1 MRKLFLGL
9 MAFVMS
15 VSVLTAG
22 MPVAEA
28 KPASYNR
35 LTSEEKKAFDKLYK
49 ETSTSK
55 LQNVSVS
62 YSSSISGKSDI
73 NQYRWTVWRNDTK
86 NSTINKKANNGNGNY
101 SGFSKSKV
109 QSWSRDE
116 AYINAIKNLNNGK
129 FPATKDYKYPTTTS
143 GDTLDFW
150 MGEPGFY
157 SILGDPRYK
166 NITLKGYRTFKW
178 TEKIKKTKTETDKK
192 DTGYYTIPGASSNGR
207 RWDRTALKTK
217 LKASSLIKEIAKDLG
232 KSTDW
237 LVNEICNNMD
247 ETKVKVNGSGT
258 ADTTAYKGAYSG
270 TLKSGDVSYKITF
283 TIIPDKEY
291 NSNDATTGGRLFYG
305 TLKATKTKKK
315 TYYETKSHSKKQ
327 QIAQTVVAKN
337 AYATQIQKYGTF
349 YLTPK
354 SNVSSNTIKQRNT
367 GFWGSVKPSYHQSNP
382 KTQDQGNYTWTFS
395 TNVSSGKKSYNLYAS
410 ITQKYK
416 FFDDIAD
423 LMPSVPNNEV
433 PNPPA
438 DPDVPLPPITNN
450 PDNPG
455 GGNNNGGNPGGG
467 NNGGNP
473 SDPDNP
479 GGGNNPDNPGG
490 GNNGGGNGNNGG
502 GGTDPT
508 DPDNPDKIGD
518 KDNPPMMNIEIDIDD
533 GIDERRMPTMV
544 HLYDLYQR

>member
-35 LTSEEKKAFDKLYK
+35 LTSEEKKTFDKLYK

-73 NQYRWTVWRNDTK
+73 NQYRWTAWRNDTK

-109 QSWSRDE
+109 QSWSRNDT
-116 AYINAIKNLNNGK
+116 YINAIKNLNNGK

-166 NITLKGYRTFKW
+166 NITLKGYRTYKW
-178 TEKIKKTKTETDKK
+178 TEKIKKTKTETGSYTLKR
-192 DTGYYTIPGASSNGR
+192 YTIPGASANGED
-207 RWDRTALKTK
+207 WDNSALKIT
-217 LKASSLIKEIAKDLG
+217 LRSSSTIKEIANDLDQ
-232 KSTDW
+232 STNW
-237 LVNEICNNMD
+237 LVNKICSNMK
-247 ETKVKVNGSGT
+247 ETEVDVIGNGT
-258 ADTTAYKGAYSG
+258 ASDTATKGSYSG
-270 TLKSGDVSYKITF
+270 TLKNGDISVKITF
-283 TIIPDKEY
+283 TITPDKNY
-291 NSNDATTGGRLFYG
+291 DSDAATTGGRMYYA

-337 AYATQIQKYGTF
+337 TYATQIQKYGTF

-416 FFDDIAD
+416 FFDDIAH
-423 LMPSVPNNEV
+423 LIPSVPNEV

-467 NNGGNP
+467 NNGGKP

-479 GGGNNPDNPGG
+479 GGGNNPGNPGG

>member
-35 LTSEEKKAFDKLYK
+35 LTSEEKKTFDKLYK

-73 NQYRWTVWRNDTK
+73 NQYRWTAWRNDTK

-166 NITLKGYRTFKW
+166 NITLKGYRTYKW
-178 TEKIKKTKTETDKK
+178 TEKIKKTKTE
-192 DTGYYTIPGASSNGR
+192 
-207 RWDRTALKTK
+207 W
-217 LKASSLIKEIAKDLG
+217 KEK
-232 KSTDW
+232 
-237 LVNEICNNMD
+237 N
-247 ETKVKVNGSGT
+247 ETKVKTYTKKSQVLGFGYHSTTGKLQMYQVIEQKLDDFGIYITKSQAKRMERKLKSSYDTRMSSGKEIYEMHTNDSVSIKNGT
-258 ADTTAYKGAYSG
+258 AYVRISIAGQTTDKV
-270 TLKSGDVSYKITF
+270 TPDIVSIQVTKKT
-283 TIIPDKEY
+283 KE
-291 NSNDATTGGRLFYG
+291 
-305 TLKATKTKKK
+305 KVTKTW
-315 TYYETKSHSKKQ
+315 YETKSHSKKQ

-337 AYATQIQKYGTF
+337 TYATQIQKYGTF

-416 FFDDIAD
+416 FFEDIAD

-438 DPDVPLPPITNN
+438 NPNDPLPPITNN

-455 GGNNNGGNPGGG
+455 GGNNNGGNPGNPGGG
-467 NNGGNP
+467 NNGGNT

>member
-1 MRKLFLGL
+1 MRKLFLSM
-9 MAFVMS
+9 MALVMS
-15 VSVLTAG
+15 VSILTAG

-73 NQYRWTVWRNDTK
+73 NQYRWTAWRNDTK

-166 NITLKGYRTFKW
+166 NITLKGYRTYKW
-178 TEKIKKTKTETDKK
+178 TEKIKKTKTE
-192 DTGYYTIPGASSNGR
+192 
-207 RWDRTALKTK
+207 W
-217 LKASSLIKEIAKDLG
+217 KEK
-232 KSTDW
+232 
-237 LVNEICNNMD
+237 N
-247 ETKVKVNGSGT
+247 ETKVKTYTKKSQVLGFGYHSTTGKLQMYQVIEQKLDDFGIYITKSQAKRMERKLKSSYDTRMSSGKEIYEMHTNDSVSIKNGT
-258 ADTTAYKGAYSG
+258 AYVRISIAGQTTDKV
-270 TLKSGDVSYKITF
+270 TPDIVSIQVTKKT
-283 TIIPDKEY
+283 KE
-291 NSNDATTGGRLFYG
+291 
-305 TLKATKTKKK
+305 KVTKTW
-315 TYYETKSHSKKQ
+315 YETKSHTKKQ

-337 AYATQIQKYGTF
+337 TYATQIQKYGTF

-354 SNVSSNTIKQRNT
+354 SNVSSNTIKQRNI

-416 FFDDIAD
+416 FFEDIAD

-438 DPDVPLPPITNN
+438 NPNDPLPPITNN

-455 GGNNNGGNPGGG
+455 GGNNNGGNPGNPGGG
-467 NNGGNP
+467 NNGGNT

-508 DPDNPDKIGD
+508 DPNNPDKIGD

>member
-22 MPVAEA
+22 MSVAEA

-166 NITLKGYRTFKW
+166 NITLKGYRTYKW
-178 TEKIKKTKTETDKK
+178 TEKIKKTKTE
-192 DTGYYTIPGASSNGR
+192 
-207 RWDRTALKTK
+207 W
-217 LKASSLIKEIAKDLG
+217 KEK
-232 KSTDW
+232 
-237 LVNEICNNMD
+237 N
-247 ETKVKVNGSGT
+247 ETKVKTYTKKSQVLGFGYHSTTGKLQMYQVIEQKLDDFGIYITKSQAKRMERKLKSSYDTRMSSGKEIYEMHTNDSVSIKNGT
-258 ADTTAYKGAYSG
+258 AYVRISIAGQTTDKV
-270 TLKSGDVSYKITF
+270 TPDIVSIQVTKKT
-283 TIIPDKEY
+283 KE
-291 NSNDATTGGRLFYG
+291 
-305 TLKATKTKKK
+305 KVTKTW
-315 TYYETKSHSKKQ
+315 YETKSHSKKQ

-337 AYATQIQKYGTF
+337 TYATQIQKYGTF

-416 FFDDIAD
+416 FFEDIAD

-438 DPDVPLPPITNN
+438 NPNDPLPPITNN

-455 GGNNNGGNPGGG
+455 GGNNNGGNPGNPGGG
-467 NNGGNP
+467 NNGGNT

>member
-1 MRKLFLGL
+1 MRKLFLSM
-9 MAFVMS
+9 MALVMS
-15 VSVLTAG
+15 VSILTAG

-73 NQYRWTVWRNDTK
+73 NQYRWTAWRNDTK

-166 NITLKGYRTFKW
+166 NITLKGYRTYKW
-178 TEKIKKTKTETDKK
+178 TEKIKKTKTE
-192 DTGYYTIPGASSNGR
+192 
-207 RWDRTALKTK
+207 W
-217 LKASSLIKEIAKDLG
+217 KEK
-232 KSTDW
+232 
-237 LVNEICNNMD
+237 N
-247 ETKVKVNGSGT
+247 ETKVKTYTKKSQVLGFGYHSTTGKLQMYQVIEQKLDDFGIYITKSQAKRMERKLKSSYDTRMSSGKEIYEMHTNDSVSIKNGT
-258 ADTTAYKGAYSG
+258 AYVRISIAGQTTDKV
-270 TLKSGDVSYKITF
+270 TPDIVSIQVTKKT
-283 TIIPDKEY
+283 KE
-291 NSNDATTGGRLFYG
+291 
-305 TLKATKTKKK
+305 KVTKTW
-315 TYYETKSHSKKQ
+315 YVTKSHSKKQ

-337 AYATQIQKYGTF
+337 TYATQIQKYGTF

-416 FFDDIAD
+416 FFEDIAD
-423 LMPSVPNNEV
+423 NLTNVPNNDV

-438 DPDVPLPPITNN
+438 NPNDPLPPITNN
-450 PDNPG
+450 PNNPG
-455 GGNNNGGNPGGG
+455 GGNNNGGNPGNPGGG
-467 NNGGNP
+467 NNGGNT

-502 GGTDPT
+502 GGTDLT
-508 DPDNPDKIGD
+508 DPNNPDKIGD

>member
-1 MRKLFLGL
+1 M
-9 MAFVMS
+9 MALVMS
-15 VSVLTAG
+15 VSILTAG

-73 NQYRWTVWRNDTK
+73 NQYRWTAWRNDTK

-166 NITLKGYRTFKW
+166 NITLKGYRTYKW
-178 TEKIKKTKTETDKK
+178 TEKIKKTKTE
-192 DTGYYTIPGASSNGR
+192 
-207 RWDRTALKTK
+207 W
-217 LKASSLIKEIAKDLG
+217 KEK
-232 KSTDW
+232 
-237 LVNEICNNMD
+237 N
-247 ETKVKVNGSGT
+247 ETKVKTYTKKSQVLGFGYHSTTGKLQMYQVIEQKLDDFGIYITKSQAKRMERKLKSSYDTRMSSGKEIYEMHTNDSVSIKNGT
-258 ADTTAYKGAYSG
+258 AYVRISIAGQTTDKV
-270 TLKSGDVSYKITF
+270 TPDIVSIQVTKKT
-283 TIIPDKEY
+283 KE
-291 NSNDATTGGRLFYG
+291 
-305 TLKATKTKKK
+305 KVTKTW
-315 TYYETKSHSKKQ
+315 YETKSHSKKQ

-337 AYATQIQKYGTF
+337 TYATQIQKYGTF

-416 FFDDIAD
+416 FFEDIAD

-438 DPDVPLPPITNN
+438 NPNAPLPPITNN

-455 GGNNNGGNPGGG
+455 GGNNNGGNPGNPGGG
-467 NNGGNP
+467 NNGGNT

-508 DPDNPDKIGD
+508 DPNNPDKIGD

>member
-1 MRKLFLGL
+1 

-86 NSTINKKANNGNGNY
+86 NSTINKKANSGNGNY

-178 TEKIKKTKTETDKK
+178 TEKIKKTKTEWKEQKTVNKKQYTKKSSPNSYGFGPRSVTELANTLKIRLSSRPFNIKLTNSEAKRLANKLIDSKEDKLGGINTSYYEMSSSYSK
-192 DTGYYTIPGASSNGR
+192 SITNGTAIINVYIGGY
-207 RWDRTALKTK
+207 
-217 LKASSLIKEIAKDLG
+217 
-232 KSTDW
+232 STDVVTPEI
-237 LVNEICNNMD
+237 VNIQV
-247 ETKVKVNGSGT
+247 TK
-258 ADTTAYKGAYSG
+258 
-270 TLKSGDVSYKITF
+270 
-283 TIIPDKEY
+283 
-291 NSNDATTGGRLFYG
+291 
-305 TLKATKTKKK
+305 KTKKK
-315 TYYETKSHSKKQ
+315 VTKTWYETKSHSKKQ

-416 FFDDIAD
+416 FFEDIAH

-455 GGNNNGGNPGGG
+455 GGNNNGGNPGNPGGG

-473 SDPDNP
+473 NDPDNP

>member
-1 MRKLFLGL
+1 M
-9 MAFVMS
+9 MALVMS
-15 VSVLTAG
+15 VSILTAG
-22 MPVAEA
+22 VPVAEA

-73 NQYRWTVWRNDTK
+73 NQYRWTAWRNDTK

-166 NITLKGYRTFKW
+166 NITLKGYRTYKW
-178 TEKIKKTKTETDKK
+178 TEKIKKTKTE
-192 DTGYYTIPGASSNGR
+192 
-207 RWDRTALKTK
+207 W
-217 LKASSLIKEIAKDLG
+217 KEK
-232 KSTDW
+232 
-237 LVNEICNNMD
+237 N
-247 ETKVKVNGSGT
+247 ETKVKTYTKKSQVLGFGYHSTTGKLQMYQVIEQKLDDFGIYITKSQAKRMERKLKSSYDTRMSSGKEIYEMHTNDSVSIKNGT
-258 ADTTAYKGAYSG
+258 AYVRISIAGQTTDKV
-270 TLKSGDVSYKITF
+270 TPDIVSIQVTKKT
-283 TIIPDKEY
+283 KE
-291 NSNDATTGGRLFYG
+291 
-305 TLKATKTKKK
+305 KVTKTW
-315 TYYETKSHSKKQ
+315 YETKSHTKKQ

-337 AYATQIQKYGTF
+337 TYATQIQKYGTF

-416 FFDDIAD
+416 FFEDIAD

-438 DPDVPLPPITNN
+438 NPNAPLPPITNN

-455 GGNNNGGNPGGG
+455 GGNNNGGNPGNPGGG
-467 NNGGNP
+467 NNGGNT

>member
-22 MPVAEA
+22 MSVAEA

-178 TEKIKKTKTETDKK
+178 TEKIKKTKTEWKEQKTVNKKQYTKKSSPNSYGFGPRSVTELANTLKIRLSSRPFNIKLTNSEAKRLANKLIDSKEDKLGGINTSYYEMSSSYSKSIINGTAIINVYIGGYSTDVVTPEIVNIQVTK
-192 DTGYYTIPGASSNGR
+192 
-207 RWDRTALKTK
+207 KTK
-217 LKASSLIKEIAKDLG
+217 E
-232 KSTDW
+232 
-237 LVNEICNNMD
+237 
-247 ETKVKVNGSGT
+247 KV
-258 ADTTAYKGAYSG
+258 
-270 TLKSGDVSYKITF
+270 
-283 TIIPDKEY
+283 
-291 NSNDATTGGRLFYG
+291 
-305 TLKATKTKKK
+305 TKTW
-315 TYYETKSHSKKQ
+315 YETKSHSKKQ

-337 AYATQIQKYGTF
+337 TYATQIQKYGTF

-416 FFDDIAD
+416 FFDDIAH
-423 LMPSVPNNEV
+423 LMPSVPTNEV

-438 DPDVPLPPITNN
+438 DPNVPLPPITNN

-518 KDNPPMMNIEIDIDD
+518 KDNPPMMNIEIKIDK
-533 GIDERRMPTMV
+533 GITTKKLPTMV
-544 HLYDLYQR
+544 HLYDIYQR

>member
-1 MRKLFLGL
+1 MRKLFLSM
-9 MAFVMS
+9 MALVMS
-15 VSVLTAG
+15 VSILTAG

-73 NQYRWTVWRNDTK
+73 NQYRWTAWRNDTK

-166 NITLKGYRTFKW
+166 NITLKGYRTYKW
-178 TEKIKKTKTETDKK
+178 TEKIKKTKTE
-192 DTGYYTIPGASSNGR
+192 
-207 RWDRTALKTK
+207 W
-217 LKASSLIKEIAKDLG
+217 KEK
-232 KSTDW
+232 
-237 LVNEICNNMD
+237 N
-247 ETKVKVNGSGT
+247 ETKVKTYTKKSQVLGFGYHSTTGKLQMYQVIEQKLDDFGIYITKSQAKRMERKLKSSYDTRMSSGKEIYEMHTNDSVSIKNGT
-258 ADTTAYKGAYSG
+258 AYVRISIAGQTTDKV
-270 TLKSGDVSYKITF
+270 TPDIVSIQVTKKT
-283 TIIPDKEY
+283 KE
-291 NSNDATTGGRLFYG
+291 
-305 TLKATKTKKK
+305 KVTKTW
-315 TYYETKSHSKKQ
+315 YETKSHSKKQ

-337 AYATQIQKYGTF
+337 TYATQIQKYGTF

-416 FFDDIAD
+416 FFDDIAH
-423 LMPSVPNNEV
+423 LIPSVPNNEV

-467 NNGGNP
+467 NNGGKP

-479 GGGNNPDNPGG
+479 GGGNNPGNPGG

-533 GIDERRMPTMV
+533 GIDERRKPTMV

>member
-1 MRKLFLGL
+1 
-9 MAFVMS
+9 MALVMS
-15 VSVLTAG
+15 VSILTAG

-73 NQYRWTVWRNDTK
+73 NQYRWTAWRNDTK

-166 NITLKGYRTFKW
+166 NITLKGYRTYKW
-178 TEKIKKTKTETDKK
+178 TEKIKKTKTE
-192 DTGYYTIPGASSNGR
+192 
-207 RWDRTALKTK
+207 W
-217 LKASSLIKEIAKDLG
+217 KEK
-232 KSTDW
+232 
-237 LVNEICNNMD
+237 N
-247 ETKVKVNGSGT
+247 ETKVKTYTKKSQVLGFGYHSTTGKLQMYQVIEQKLDDFGIYITKSQAKRMERKLKSSYDTRMSSGKEIYEMHTNDSVSIKNGT
-258 ADTTAYKGAYSG
+258 AYVRISIAGQTTDKV
-270 TLKSGDVSYKITF
+270 TPDIVSIQVTKKT
-283 TIIPDKEY
+283 KE
-291 NSNDATTGGRLFYG
+291 
-305 TLKATKTKKK
+305 KVTKTW
-315 TYYETKSHSKKQ
+315 YVTKSHSKKQ

-337 AYATQIQKYGTF
+337 TYATQIQKYGTF

-416 FFDDIAD
+416 FFEDIAD
-423 LMPSVPNNEV
+423 NLTNVPNNDV

-438 DPDVPLPPITNN
+438 NPNDPLPPITNN
-450 PDNPG
+450 PNNPG
-455 GGNNNGGNPGGG
+455 GGNNNGGNPGNPGGG
-467 NNGGNP
+467 NNGGNT

-508 DPDNPDKIGD
+508 DPNNPDKIGD

>member
-1 MRKLFLGL
+1 
-9 MAFVMS
+9 MS

-178 TEKIKKTKTETDKK
+178 TEKIKKTKTEWKEQKTVNKKQYTKKSSPNSYGFGPRSVTELANTLKIRLSSRPFNIKLTNSEAKRLANKLIDSKEDKLGGINTSYYEMSSSYSKSIINGTAIINVYIGGYSTDVVTPEIVNIQVTK
-192 DTGYYTIPGASSNGR
+192 
-207 RWDRTALKTK
+207 KTK
-217 LKASSLIKEIAKDLG
+217 E
-232 KSTDW
+232 
-237 LVNEICNNMD
+237 
-247 ETKVKVNGSGT
+247 KV
-258 ADTTAYKGAYSG
+258 
-270 TLKSGDVSYKITF
+270 
-283 TIIPDKEY
+283 
-291 NSNDATTGGRLFYG
+291 
-305 TLKATKTKKK
+305 TKTW
-315 TYYETKSHSKKQ
+315 YETKSHSKKQ

-416 FFDDIAD
+416 FFDDIAH
-423 LMPSVPNNEV
+423 LMPSVPNNDV

-438 DPDVPLPPITNN
+438 NPDVPLPPITNN
-450 PDNPG
+450 PNNPG

-467 NNGGNP
+467 NNGGNL

-533 GIDERRMPTMV
+533 GIDERRKPTMV

>member
-22 MPVAEA
+22 MSVAEA

-129 FPATKDYKYPTTTS
+129 FPATKDYKYPTTTT

-166 NITLKGYRTFKW
+166 NITLKGYRTYKW
-178 TEKIKKTKTETDKK
+178 TEKIKKTKTEWKEQKTVNKKQYTKKSSPNSYGFGPRSVTELANTLKIRLSSRPFNIKLTNSEAKRLANKLIDSKEDKLGGINTSYYEMSSSYSKSIINGTAIINVYIGGYSTDVVTPEIVNIQVTK
-192 DTGYYTIPGASSNGR
+192 
-207 RWDRTALKTK
+207 KTK
-217 LKASSLIKEIAKDLG
+217 E
-232 KSTDW
+232 
-237 LVNEICNNMD
+237 
-247 ETKVKVNGSGT
+247 KV
-258 ADTTAYKGAYSG
+258 
-270 TLKSGDVSYKITF
+270 
-283 TIIPDKEY
+283 
-291 NSNDATTGGRLFYG
+291 
-305 TLKATKTKKK
+305 TKTW
-315 TYYETKSHSKKQ
+315 YETKSHSKKQ

-337 AYATQIQKYGTF
+337 TYATQIQKYGTF

-416 FFDDIAD
+416 FFDDIAH
-423 LMPSVPNNEV
+423 LMPSVPNNDV

-438 DPDVPLPPITNN
+438 NPDVPLPPITNN

>member
-1 MRKLFLGL
+1 M
-9 MAFVMS
+9 MALVMS
-15 VSVLTAG
+15 VSILTAG

-73 NQYRWTVWRNDTK
+73 NQYRWTAWRNDTK

-166 NITLKGYRTFKW
+166 NITLKGYRTYKW
-178 TEKIKKTKTETDKK
+178 TEKIKKTKTE
-192 DTGYYTIPGASSNGR
+192 
-207 RWDRTALKTK
+207 W
-217 LKASSLIKEIAKDLG
+217 KEK
-232 KSTDW
+232 
-237 LVNEICNNMD
+237 N
-247 ETKVKVNGSGT
+247 ETKVKTYTKKSQVLGFGYHSTTGKLQMYQVIEQKLDDFGIYITKSQAKRMERKLKSSYDTRMSSGKEIYEMHTNDSVSIKNGT
-258 ADTTAYKGAYSG
+258 AYVRISIAGQTTDKV
-270 TLKSGDVSYKITF
+270 TPDIVSIQVTKKT
-283 TIIPDKEY
+283 KE
-291 NSNDATTGGRLFYG
+291 
-305 TLKATKTKKK
+305 KVTKTW
-315 TYYETKSHSKKQ
+315 YETKSHTKKQ

-337 AYATQIQKYGTF
+337 TYATQIQKYGTF

-416 FFDDIAD
+416 FFEDIAD

-438 DPDVPLPPITNN
+438 NPNDPLPPITNN

-455 GGNNNGGNPGGG
+455 GGNNNGGNPGNPGGG
-467 NNGGNP
+467 NNGGNT

-490 GNNGGGNGNNGG
+490 GNNGGENGNNGG

-508 DPDNPDKIGD
+508 DPNNPDKIGD

>member
-35 LTSEEKKAFDKLYK
+35 LTSEEKKTFDKLYK

-73 NQYRWTVWRNDTK
+73 NQYRWTAWRNDTK

-166 NITLKGYRTFKW
+166 NITLKGYRTYKW
-178 TEKIKKTKTETDKK
+178 TEKIKKTKTE
-192 DTGYYTIPGASSNGR
+192 
-207 RWDRTALKTK
+207 W
-217 LKASSLIKEIAKDLG
+217 KEK
-232 KSTDW
+232 
-237 LVNEICNNMD
+237 N
-247 ETKVKVNGSGT
+247 ETKVKTYTKKSQVLGFGYHSTTGKLQMYQVIEQKLDDFGIYITKSQAKRMERKLKSSYDTRMSSGKEIYEMHTNDSVSIKNGT
-258 ADTTAYKGAYSG
+258 AYVRISIAGQTTDKV
-270 TLKSGDVSYKITF
+270 TPDIVSIQVTKKT
-283 TIIPDKEY
+283 KE
-291 NSNDATTGGRLFYG
+291 
-305 TLKATKTKKK
+305 KVTKTW
-315 TYYETKSHSKKQ
+315 YETKSHTKKQ

-337 AYATQIQKYGTF
+337 TYATQIQKYGTF

-416 FFDDIAD
+416 FFEDIAD

-438 DPDVPLPPITNN
+438 NPNDPLPPITNN

-455 GGNNNGGNPGGG
+455 GGNNNGGNPGNPGGG
-467 NNGGNP
+467 NNGGNT

-508 DPDNPDKIGD
+508 DPNNPDKIGD
-518 KDNPPMMNIEIDIDD
+518 KDNPPMMNIEIDVDD

>member
-22 MPVAEA
+22 MSVAEA

-166 NITLKGYRTFKW
+166 NITLKGYRTYKW
-178 TEKIKKTKTETDKK
+178 TEKIKKTKTE
-192 DTGYYTIPGASSNGR
+192 
-207 RWDRTALKTK
+207 W
-217 LKASSLIKEIAKDLG
+217 KEK
-232 KSTDW
+232 
-237 LVNEICNNMD
+237 N
-247 ETKVKVNGSGT
+247 ETKVKTYTKKSQVLGFGYHSTTGKLQMYQVIEQKLDDFGIYITKSQAKRMERKLKSSYDTRMSSGKEIYEMHTNDSVSIKNGT
-258 ADTTAYKGAYSG
+258 AYVRISIAGQTTDKV
-270 TLKSGDVSYKITF
+270 TPDIVSIQVTKKT
-283 TIIPDKEY
+283 KE
-291 NSNDATTGGRLFYG
+291 
-305 TLKATKTKKK
+305 KVTKTW
-315 TYYETKSHSKKQ
+315 YETKSHTKKQ

-337 AYATQIQKYGTF
+337 TYATQIQKYGTF

-438 DPDVPLPPITNN
+438 NPNDPLPPITNN

-455 GGNNNGGNPGGG
+455 GGNNNGGNPGNPGGG

>member
-1 MRKLFLGL
+1 MRKLILSM
-9 MAFVMS
+9 MALVMS
-15 VSVLTAG
+15 VSILTAG

-73 NQYRWTVWRNDTK
+73 NQYRWTAWRNDTK

-166 NITLKGYRTFKW
+166 NITLKGYRIYKW
-178 TEKIKKTKTETDKK
+178 TEKIKKTKTE
-192 DTGYYTIPGASSNGR
+192 
-207 RWDRTALKTK
+207 W
-217 LKASSLIKEIAKDLG
+217 KEK
-232 KSTDW
+232 
-237 LVNEICNNMD
+237 N
-247 ETKVKVNGSGT
+247 ETKVKTYTKKSQVLGFGYHSTTGKLQMYQVIEQKLDDFGIYITKSQAKRMERKLKSSYDTRMSSGKEIYEMHTNDSVSIKNGT
-258 ADTTAYKGAYSG
+258 AYVRISIAGQTTDKV
-270 TLKSGDVSYKITF
+270 TPDIVSIQVTKKT
-283 TIIPDKEY
+283 KE
-291 NSNDATTGGRLFYG
+291 
-305 TLKATKTKKK
+305 KVTKTW
-315 TYYETKSHSKKQ
+315 YETKSHTKKQ

-337 AYATQIQKYGTF
+337 TYATQIQKYGTF

-416 FFDDIAD
+416 FFEDIAD
-423 LMPSVPNNEV
+423 NLTNVPNNDV

-438 DPDVPLPPITNN
+438 NPNDPLPPITNN

-455 GGNNNGGNPGGG
+455 GGNNNGGNPGNPGGG
-467 NNGGNP
+467 NNGGNT

-518 KDNPPMMNIEIDIDD
+518 KDNPPMINIEIDIDD

>member
-1 MRKLFLGL
+1 
-9 MAFVMS
+9 MALVMS
-15 VSVLTAG
+15 VSILTAG

-73 NQYRWTVWRNDTK
+73 NQYRWTAWRNDTK

-166 NITLKGYRTFKW
+166 NITLKGYRTYKW
-178 TEKIKKTKTETDKK
+178 TEKIKKTKTE
-192 DTGYYTIPGASSNGR
+192 
-207 RWDRTALKTK
+207 W
-217 LKASSLIKEIAKDLG
+217 KEK
-232 KSTDW
+232 
-237 LVNEICNNMD
+237 N
-247 ETKVKVNGSGT
+247 ETKVKTYTKKSQVLGFGYHSTTGKLQMYQVIEQKLDDFGIYITKSQAKRMERKLKSSYDTRMSSGKEIYEMHTNDSVSIKNGT
-258 ADTTAYKGAYSG
+258 AYVRISIAGQTTDKV
-270 TLKSGDVSYKITF
+270 TPDIVSIQVTKKT
-283 TIIPDKEY
+283 KE
-291 NSNDATTGGRLFYG
+291 
-305 TLKATKTKKK
+305 KVTKTW
-315 TYYETKSHSKKQ
+315 YETKSHSKKQ

-337 AYATQIQKYGTF
+337 TYATQIQKYGTF

-416 FFDDIAD
+416 FFEDIAD

-438 DPDVPLPPITNN
+438 NPNAPLPPITNN

-455 GGNNNGGNPGGG
+455 GGNNNGGNPGNPGGG
-467 NNGGNP
+467 NNGGNT

-508 DPDNPDKIGD
+508 DPNNPDKIGD

>member
-9 MAFVMS
+9 MALVMS

-22 MPVAEA
+22 MPLVEA

-35 LTSEEKKAFDKLYK
+35 LSSEEKKAFDKLYQ

-55 LQNVSVS
+55 LQSVSVS
-62 YSSSISGKSDI
+62 YSSSISGKSNV
-73 NQYRWTVWRNDTK
+73 NQYRWTAWRNDAK

-166 NITLKGYRTFKW
+166 NITLKGYRTYKW
-178 TEKIKKTKTETDKK
+178 TEKIKKTKTE
-192 DTGYYTIPGASSNGR
+192 
-207 RWDRTALKTK
+207 W
-217 LKASSLIKEIAKDLG
+217 KEK
-232 KSTDW
+232 
-237 LVNEICNNMD
+237 N
-247 ETKVKVNGSGT
+247 ETKVKTYTKKSQVLGFGYHSTTGKLQMYQVIEQKLDDFGIYITKSQAKRMERKLKSSYDTRMSSGKEIYEMHTNDSVSIKNGT
-258 ADTTAYKGAYSG
+258 AYVRISIAGQTTDKV
-270 TLKSGDVSYKITF
+270 TPDIVSIQVTKKT
-283 TIIPDKEY
+283 KE
-291 NSNDATTGGRLFYG
+291 
-305 TLKATKTKKK
+305 KVTKTW
-315 TYYETKSHSKKQ
+315 YETKSHTKKQ

-337 AYATQIQKYGTF
+337 TYATQIQKYGTF

-416 FFDDIAD
+416 FFEDIAD

-438 DPDVPLPPITNN
+438 NPNAPLPPITNN

-455 GGNNNGGNPGGG
+455 GGNNNGGNPGNPGGG
-467 NNGGNP
+467 NNGGNT

>member
-1 MRKLFLGL
+1 M
-9 MAFVMS
+9 MALVMS
-15 VSVLTAG
+15 VSILTAG

-73 NQYRWTVWRNDTK
+73 NQYRWTAWRNDTK

-166 NITLKGYRTFKW
+166 NITLKGYRTYKW
-178 TEKIKKTKTETDKK
+178 TEKIKKTKTE
-192 DTGYYTIPGASSNGR
+192 
-207 RWDRTALKTK
+207 W
-217 LKASSLIKEIAKDLG
+217 KEK
-232 KSTDW
+232 
-237 LVNEICNNMD
+237 N
-247 ETKVKVNGSGT
+247 ETKVKTYTKKSQVLGFGYHSTTGKLQMYQVIEQKLDDFGIYITKSQAKRMERKLKSSYDTRMSSGKEIYEMHTNDSVSIKNGT
-258 ADTTAYKGAYSG
+258 AYVRISIAGQTTDKV
-270 TLKSGDVSYKITF
+270 TPDIVSIQVTKKT
-283 TIIPDKEY
+283 KE
-291 NSNDATTGGRLFYG
+291 
-305 TLKATKTKKK
+305 KVTKTW
-315 TYYETKSHSKKQ
+315 YVTKSHSKKQ

-337 AYATQIQKYGTF
+337 TYATQIQKYGTF

-416 FFDDIAD
+416 FFEDIAD
-423 LMPSVPNNEV
+423 NLTNVPNNDV

-438 DPDVPLPPITNN
+438 NPNDPLPPITNN
-450 PDNPG
+450 PNNPG
-455 GGNNNGGNPGGG
+455 GGNNNGGNPGNPGGG
-467 NNGGNP
+467 NNGGNT

-508 DPDNPDKIGD
+508 DPNNPDKIGD

>member
-22 MPVAEA
+22 MSVAEA

-129 FPATKDYKYPTTTS
+129 FPATKDYKYPTTTT

-166 NITLKGYRTFKW
+166 NITLKGYRTYKW
-178 TEKIKKTKTETDKK
+178 TEKIKKTKTEWKEQKTVNKKQYTKKSSPNSYGFGPRSVTELANTLKIRLSSRPFNIKLTNSEAKRLANKLIDSKEDKLGGINTSYYEMSSSYSKSIINGTAIINVYIGGYSTDVVTPEIVNIQVTK
-192 DTGYYTIPGASSNGR
+192 
-207 RWDRTALKTK
+207 KTK
-217 LKASSLIKEIAKDLG
+217 E
-232 KSTDW
+232 
-237 LVNEICNNMD
+237 
-247 ETKVKVNGSGT
+247 KV
-258 ADTTAYKGAYSG
+258 
-270 TLKSGDVSYKITF
+270 
-283 TIIPDKEY
+283 
-291 NSNDATTGGRLFYG
+291 
-305 TLKATKTKKK
+305 TKTW
-315 TYYETKSHSKKQ
+315 YETKSHSKKQ

-337 AYATQIQKYGTF
+337 TYATQIQKYGTF

-416 FFDDIAD
+416 FFDDIAH
-423 LMPSVPNNEV
+423 LIPSVPNEV

-455 GGNNNGGNPGGG
+455 GGNNNGGNPDNPGGG

-518 KDNPPMMNIEIDIDD
+518 KDNPPMMNIEIDVDD

>member
-1 MRKLFLGL
+1 

-22 MPVAEA
+22 MSVAEA

-166 NITLKGYRTFKW
+166 NITLKGYRTYKW
-178 TEKIKKTKTETDKK
+178 TEKIKKTKTE
-192 DTGYYTIPGASSNGR
+192 
-207 RWDRTALKTK
+207 W
-217 LKASSLIKEIAKDLG
+217 KEK
-232 KSTDW
+232 
-237 LVNEICNNMD
+237 N
-247 ETKVKVNGSGT
+247 ETKVKTYTKKSQVLGFGYHSTTGKLQMYQVIEQKLDDFGIYITKSQAKRMERKLKSSYDTRMSSGKEIYEMHTNDSVSIKNGT
-258 ADTTAYKGAYSG
+258 AYVRISIAGQTTDKV
-270 TLKSGDVSYKITF
+270 TPDIVSIQVTKKT
-283 TIIPDKEY
+283 KE
-291 NSNDATTGGRLFYG
+291 
-305 TLKATKTKKK
+305 KVTKTW
-315 TYYETKSHSKKQ
+315 YETKSHSKKQ

-337 AYATQIQKYGTF
+337 TYATQIQKYGTF

-416 FFDDIAD
+416 FFEDIAD

-438 DPDVPLPPITNN
+438 NPNDPLPPITNN

>member
-22 MPVAEA
+22 MSVAEA

-35 LTSEEKKAFDKLYK
+35 LTSEEKKTFDKLYK

-73 NQYRWTVWRNDTK
+73 NQYRWTAWRNDTK

-109 QSWSRDE
+109 QSWSRNDT
-116 AYINAIKNLNNGK
+116 YINAIKNLNNGK
-129 FPATKDYKYPTTTS
+129 FPATKDYKYPTTTT

-166 NITLKGYRTFKW
+166 NITLKGYRTYKW
-178 TEKIKKTKTETDKK
+178 TEKIKKTKTEWKEQKTVNKKQYTKKSSPNSYGFGPRSVTELANTLKIRLSSRPFNIKLTNSEAKRLANKLIDSKEDKLGGINTSYYEMSSSYSKSIINGTAIINVYIGGYSTDVVTPEIVNIQVTK
-192 DTGYYTIPGASSNGR
+192 
-207 RWDRTALKTK
+207 KTK
-217 LKASSLIKEIAKDLG
+217 E
-232 KSTDW
+232 
-237 LVNEICNNMD
+237 
-247 ETKVKVNGSGT
+247 KV
-258 ADTTAYKGAYSG
+258 
-270 TLKSGDVSYKITF
+270 
-283 TIIPDKEY
+283 
-291 NSNDATTGGRLFYG
+291 
-305 TLKATKTKKK
+305 TKTW
-315 TYYETKSHSKKQ
+315 YETKSHSKKQ

-337 AYATQIQKYGTF
+337 TYATQIQKYGTF

-416 FFDDIAD
+416 FFDDIAH
-423 LMPSVPNNEV
+423 LMPSVPNNDV

-438 DPDVPLPPITNN
+438 NPDVPLPPITNN

>member
-166 NITLKGYRTFKW
+166 NITLKGYRTYKW
-178 TEKIKKTKTETDKK
+178 TEKIKKTKTEWKEQKTVNKKQYTKKSYPNSYGFGPRSVTELANTLKIRLSSRQFNIKLTNSEAKRLANKLIDSKEDKLGGINTSYYEMSSSYSKSITNGTAIINVYIGGYSTDVVTPEIVNIQVTK
-192 DTGYYTIPGASSNGR
+192 
-207 RWDRTALKTK
+207 KTK
-217 LKASSLIKEIAKDLG
+217 E
-232 KSTDW
+232 
-237 LVNEICNNMD
+237 
-247 ETKVKVNGSGT
+247 KV
-258 ADTTAYKGAYSG
+258 
-270 TLKSGDVSYKITF
+270 
-283 TIIPDKEY
+283 
-291 NSNDATTGGRLFYG
+291 
-305 TLKATKTKKK
+305 TKTW
-315 TYYETKSHSKKQ
+315 YETKSHTKKQ
-327 QIAQTVVAKN
+327 QIAQTLVAKN
-337 AYATQIQKYGTF
+337 TYATQIQKYGTF

-354 SNVSSNTIKQRNT
+354 SNVKSNTIKQRNT
-367 GFWGSVKPSYHQSNP
+367 GFWGSVKPSYHQSSP

-438 DPDVPLPPITNN
+438 NPNEPLPPITNN

-490 GNNGGGNGNNGG
+490 ENNGGGNGNNGG

-518 KDNPPMMNIEIDIDD
+518 KDNPPMMNIEIKIDK
-533 GIDERRMPTMV
+533 GITTKKLPTMV
-544 HLYDLYQR
+544 HLYDIYQR

>member
-1 MRKLFLGL
+1 M
-9 MAFVMS
+9 MALVMS
-15 VSVLTAG
+15 VSILTAG

-73 NQYRWTVWRNDTK
+73 NQYRWTAWRNDTK

-166 NITLKGYRTFKW
+166 NITLKGYRTYKW
-178 TEKIKKTKTETDKK
+178 TEKIKKTKTE
-192 DTGYYTIPGASSNGR
+192 
-207 RWDRTALKTK
+207 W
-217 LKASSLIKEIAKDLG
+217 KEK
-232 KSTDW
+232 
-237 LVNEICNNMD
+237 N
-247 ETKVKVNGSGT
+247 ETKVKTYTKKSQVLGFGYHSTTGKLQMYQVIEQKLDDFGIYITKSQAKRMERKLKSSYDTRMSSGKEIYEMHTNDSVSIKNGT
-258 ADTTAYKGAYSG
+258 AYVRISIAGQTTDKV
-270 TLKSGDVSYKITF
+270 TPDIVSIQVTKKT
-283 TIIPDKEY
+283 KE
-291 NSNDATTGGRLFYG
+291 
-305 TLKATKTKKK
+305 KVTKTW
-315 TYYETKSHSKKQ
+315 YETKSHTKKQ

-337 AYATQIQKYGTF
+337 TYATQIQKYGTF

-416 FFDDIAD
+416 FFEDIAD

-438 DPDVPLPPITNN
+438 NPNDPLPPITNN

-455 GGNNNGGNPGGG
+455 GGDNNGGNPGNPGGG
-467 NNGGNP
+467 NNGGNT

-490 GNNGGGNGNNGG
+490 GNSGGGNGNNGG

-508 DPDNPDKIGD
+508 DPNNPDKIGD
-518 KDNPPMMNIEIDIDD
+518 KNNPPMMNIEIDIDD

>member
-1 MRKLFLGL
+1 MRKLFLSM
-9 MAFVMS
+9 MALVMS
-15 VSVLTAG
+15 VSILTAG

-166 NITLKGYRTFKW
+166 NITLKGYRTYKW
-178 TEKIKKTKTETDKK
+178 TEKIKKTKTE
-192 DTGYYTIPGASSNGR
+192 
-207 RWDRTALKTK
+207 W
-217 LKASSLIKEIAKDLG
+217 KEK
-232 KSTDW
+232 
-237 LVNEICNNMD
+237 N
-247 ETKVKVNGSGT
+247 ETKVKTYTKKSQVLGFGYHSTTGKLQMYQVIEQKLDDFGIYITKSQAKRMERKLKSSYDTRMSSGKEIYEMHTNDSVSIKNGT
-258 ADTTAYKGAYSG
+258 AYVRISIAGQTTDKV
-270 TLKSGDVSYKITF
+270 TPDIVSIQVTKKT
-283 TIIPDKEY
+283 KE
-291 NSNDATTGGRLFYG
+291 
-305 TLKATKTKKK
+305 KVTKTW
-315 TYYETKSHSKKQ
+315 YETKSHTKKQ

-337 AYATQIQKYGTF
+337 TYATQIQKYGTF

-416 FFDDIAD
+416 FFEDIAD

-438 DPDVPLPPITNN
+438 NPNDPLPPITNN

-455 GGNNNGGNPGGG
+455 GGNNNGGNPGNPGGG
-467 NNGGNP
+467 NNGGNT

-508 DPDNPDKIGD
+508 DPNNPDKIGD

>member
-22 MPVAEA
+22 MSVAEA

-101 SGFSKSKV
+101 SGFSKSIV

-166 NITLKGYRTFKW
+166 NITLKGYRTYKW
-178 TEKIKKTKTETDKK
+178 TEKIKKTKTE
-192 DTGYYTIPGASSNGR
+192 
-207 RWDRTALKTK
+207 W
-217 LKASSLIKEIAKDLG
+217 KEK
-232 KSTDW
+232 
-237 LVNEICNNMD
+237 N
-247 ETKVKVNGSGT
+247 ETKVKTYTKKSQVLGFGYHSTTGKLQMYQVIEQKLDDFGIYITKSQAKRMERKLKSSYDTRMSSGKEIYEMHTNDSVSIKNGT
-258 ADTTAYKGAYSG
+258 AYVRISIAGQTTDKV
-270 TLKSGDVSYKITF
+270 TPDIVSIQVTKKT
-283 TIIPDKEY
+283 KE
-291 NSNDATTGGRLFYG
+291 
-305 TLKATKTKKK
+305 KVTKTW
-315 TYYETKSHSKKQ
+315 YETKSHTKKQ

-337 AYATQIQKYGTF
+337 TYATQIQKYGTF

-518 KDNPPMMNIEIDIDD
+518 KDNPPMMNIEIDVDD

>member
-1 MRKLFLGL
+1 

-22 MPVAEA
+22 MSVAEA

-166 NITLKGYRTFKW
+166 NITLKGYRTYKW
-178 TEKIKKTKTETDKK
+178 TEKIKKTKTE
-192 DTGYYTIPGASSNGR
+192 
-207 RWDRTALKTK
+207 W
-217 LKASSLIKEIAKDLG
+217 KEK
-232 KSTDW
+232 
-237 LVNEICNNMD
+237 N
-247 ETKVKVNGSGT
+247 ETKVKTYTKKSQVLGFGYHSTTGKLQMYQVIEQKLDDFGIYITKSQAKRMERKLKSSYDTRMSSGKEIYEMHTNDSVSIKNGT
-258 ADTTAYKGAYSG
+258 AYVRISIAGQTTDKV
-270 TLKSGDVSYKITF
+270 TPDIVSIQVTKKT
-283 TIIPDKEY
+283 KE
-291 NSNDATTGGRLFYG
+291 
-305 TLKATKTKKK
+305 KVTKTW
-315 TYYETKSHSKKQ
+315 YETKSHTKKQ

-337 AYATQIQKYGTF
+337 TYATQIQKYGTF

-518 KDNPPMMNIEIDIDD
+518 KDNPPMMNIEIDVDD

>member
-1 MRKLFLGL
+1 

-86 NSTINKKANNGNGNY
+86 NSTINKKANSGNGNY

-178 TEKIKKTKTETDKK
+178 TEKIKKTKTEWKEQKTVNKKQYTKKSSPNSYGFGPRSVTELANTLKIRLSSRPFNIKLTNSEAKRLANKLIDSKEDKLGGINTSYYEMSSSYSK
-192 DTGYYTIPGASSNGR
+192 SITNGTAIINVYIGGY
-207 RWDRTALKTK
+207 
-217 LKASSLIKEIAKDLG
+217 
-232 KSTDW
+232 STDVVTPEI
-237 LVNEICNNMD
+237 VNIQV
-247 ETKVKVNGSGT
+247 TK
-258 ADTTAYKGAYSG
+258 
-270 TLKSGDVSYKITF
+270 
-283 TIIPDKEY
+283 
-291 NSNDATTGGRLFYG
+291 
-305 TLKATKTKKK
+305 KTKKK
-315 TYYETKSHSKKQ
+315 VTKTWYETKSHSKKQ

-367 GFWGSVKPSYHQSNP
+367 GFWGSVKPSYHLSNP

-416 FFDDIAD
+416 FFEDIAH

-518 KDNPPMMNIEIDIDD
+518 KDNPPMMNIEIDVDD

>member
-55 LQNVSVS
+55 LQNVSMS

-166 NITLKGYRTFKW
+166 NITLKGYRTYKW
-178 TEKIKKTKTETDKK
+178 TEKIKKTKTVNGTSKTKRTNYFYWNNFGNDMDSK
-192 DTGYYTIPGASSNGR
+192 DTEIYNI
-207 RWDRTALKTK
+207 
-217 LKASSLIKEIAKDLG
+217 IKEMSSSSVAL
-232 KSTDW
+232 SA
-237 LVNEICNNMD
+237 
-247 ETKVKVNGSGT
+247 TKKIIKQLTGIGIGSF
-258 ADTTAYKGAYSG
+258 SVSV
-270 TLKSGDVSYKITF
+270 KSGDTTYTF
-283 TIIPDKEY
+283 TGEVYIVDEE
-291 NSNDATTGGRLFYG
+291 DADIKLDPSFTWLRA
-305 TLKATKTKKK
+305 KIKMQTKTQT
-315 TYYETKSHSKKQ
+315 TYYETETHTKKQ

-337 AYATQIQKYGTF
+337 TYATQIQKYGTF

-354 SNVSSNTIKQRNT
+354 SNVSSNSIKQRST
-367 GFWGSVKPSYHQSNP
+367 GFWGSIVPSYHQSNP

-395 TNVSSGKKSYNLYAS
+395 TNVSSGKKAYNLYAS
-410 ITQKYK
+410 ITEKYK
-416 FFDDIAD
+416 FFDDIAH
-423 LMPSVPNNEV
+423 LMPSVPTNEV

-438 DPDVPLPPITNN
+438 DPNVPLPPITNN

-455 GGNNNGGNPGGG
+455 GGNPGNPGGG

-508 DPDNPDKIGD
+508 EPDNPDKIGD

>member
-1 MRKLFLGL
+1 

-22 MPVAEA
+22 MSVAEA

-35 LTSEEKKAFDKLYK
+35 LTSEEKKTFDKLYK

-73 NQYRWTVWRNDTK
+73 NQYRWTAWRNDTK

-109 QSWSRDE
+109 QSWSRNDT
-116 AYINAIKNLNNGK
+116 YINAIKNLNNGK
-129 FPATKDYKYPTTTS
+129 FPATKDYKYPTTTT

-166 NITLKGYRTFKW
+166 NITLKGYRTYKW
-178 TEKIKKTKTETDKK
+178 TEKIKKTKTEWKEQKTVNKKQYTKKSSPNSYGFGPRSVTELANTLKIRLSSRPFNIKLTNSEAKRLANKLIDSKEDKLGGINTSYYEMSSSYSKSIINGTAIINVYIGGYSTDVVTPEIVNIQVTK
-192 DTGYYTIPGASSNGR
+192 
-207 RWDRTALKTK
+207 KTK
-217 LKASSLIKEIAKDLG
+217 E
-232 KSTDW
+232 
-237 LVNEICNNMD
+237 
-247 ETKVKVNGSGT
+247 KV
-258 ADTTAYKGAYSG
+258 
-270 TLKSGDVSYKITF
+270 
-283 TIIPDKEY
+283 
-291 NSNDATTGGRLFYG
+291 
-305 TLKATKTKKK
+305 TKTW
-315 TYYETKSHSKKQ
+315 YETKSHSKKQ

-337 AYATQIQKYGTF
+337 TYATQIQKYGTF

-416 FFDDIAD
+416 FFDDIAH
-423 LMPSVPNNEV
+423 LMPSVPNNDV

-438 DPDVPLPPITNN
+438 NPDVPLPPITNN